1 MEHFSELLDD
11 LYFTNS
17 KLAKETILTNYLR
30 TAPDPDRGW
39 TLAAIT
45 GTLSFDLFKRNLIKT
60 LMMERMDPFLFD
72 VSRDYV
78 GEMSETVA
86 LAWPQSKNP
95 IRLNR
100 LPSLDEVIAPMPDM
114 SNIVTFSPVML
125 AHPIDEGKDLERI
138 TPACRRL

>member
-1 MEHFSELLDD
+1 MERFSELLDD

-30 TAPDPDRGW
+30 TALDPDRGW

-45 GTLSFDLFKRNLIKT
+45 GTLSFDLFKRNIIKT
-60 LMMERMDPFLFD
+60 LMMERMDPFVFD

-86 LAWPQSKNP
+86 LAWPQSENP

-100 LPSLDEVIAPMPDM
+100 LPSLDEVISEFQSRDKAGVRAYLITLLDNM
-114 SNIVTFSPVML
+114 S
-125 AHPIDEGKDLERI
+125 
-138 TPACRRL
+138 PAQRWALL